1 MPTTIAPHFAKSVL
15 FACIDDRLAQ
25 TDFEYIREIGGAF
38 CPALA
43 GGALAIVNETTRAT
57 ALAQIVIAWKVNHIT
72 DVYLQSHTDCG
83 AYRLNGIMFENSE
96 TETRRLYA
104 DLHQAA
110 DLVKDALTVAGAS
123 ASELKFHLRVVEPSG
138 QPVPELTA

>member
-1 MPTTIAPHFAKSVL
+1 VPTIAPHFAKSVL

-25 TDFEYIREIGGAF
+25 TDFEYVQEIGGAF

-43 GGALAIVNETTRAT
+43 GGALALINETTRAT
-57 ALAQIVIAWKVNHIT
+57 ALAQIVIAWQVNHIT

-83 AYRLNGIMFENSE
+83 AYRLNSITFTSADEE
-96 TETRRLYA
+96 VARLYT

-110 DLVKDALTVAGAS
+110 GLVREVLIAAGAP
-123 ASELKFHLRVVEPSG
+123 ARELKIHLRVVDPAG
-138 QPVPELTA
+138 QPVPEPAN